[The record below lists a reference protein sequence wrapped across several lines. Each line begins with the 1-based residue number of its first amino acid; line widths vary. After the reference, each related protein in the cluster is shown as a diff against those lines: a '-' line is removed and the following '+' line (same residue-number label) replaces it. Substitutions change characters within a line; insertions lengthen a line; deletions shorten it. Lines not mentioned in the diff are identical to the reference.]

1 MNIGF
6 AEMVETIAHELA
18 HAVVSKLLVEYRPNN
33 GGHGPLHDDF
43 ICRIKEFM
51 EGTDEFK
58 SFKK

>member
-1 MNIGF
+1 
-6 AEMVETIAHELA
+6 
-18 HAVVSKLLVEYRPNN
+18 HAVVSKLLAEYRPNN

-51 EGTDEFK
+51 EGTDELK